1 MNFAKRRFEADRPWR
16 YVRRTPARRPLAR
29 PHVVLEQLAH
39 LVGVESS
46 QTEDIVLPFFRRD
59 EPPMA
64 AFGALATRRFELV
77 VLQRVRSTSYEVQ

>member
-1 MNFAKRRFEADRPWR
+1 
-16 YVRRTPARRPLAR
+16 
-29 PHVVLEQLAH
+29 
-39 LVGVESS
+39 VGVESS